1 LNLGR
6 VRALN
11 LKVVVAADATMPK
24 GHDWA
29 VVTLPEQVVFL
40 VAESTVRRSGVD
52 PCAVNEALRRAG

>member
-1 LNLGR
+1 
-6 VRALN
+6 LN